1 MESVPTK
8 ETREMETVE
17 MPAVVVH
24 AYFRLIE
31 LNLSS
36 WQPQVAEWLHS
47 DEAEEPLKTLLAHVP
62 CSATIH

>member
-1 MESVPTK
+1 MERVPK
-8 ETREMETVE
+8 EETREMETVE

-31 LNLSS
+31 LNMSS
-36 WQPQVAEWLHS
+36 WQPRVAEWLHS
-47 DEAEEPLKTLLAHVP
+47 EEAEAPLKTLLANVP